1 MDKCRTS
8 KVLGTNSADT
18 VLEHFST
25 LEDADL
31 CPACALEGAIVKLMF
46 SLYCSYA
53 LGEPSGNIAT
63 GKEEGKRKL
72 VQLMKLAME
81 VGDIA
86 IARDT
91 KERKASPMDVVKMF
105 DDIDKLL
112 KDAVKGG
119 KF

>member
-1 MDKCRTS
+1 
-8 KVLGTNSADT
+8 
-18 VLEHFST
+18 
-25 LEDADL
+25 
-31 CPACALEGAIVKLMF
+31 
-46 SLYCSYA
+46 
-53 LGEPSGNIAT
+53 
-63 GKEEGKRKL
+63 
-72 VQLMKLAME
+72 MKLAME

>member
-46 SLYCSYA
+46 SLYCSCA

-63 GKEEGKRKL
+63 GKEEGKGKL
-72 VQLMKLAME
+72 MQLMKTAME
-81 VGDIA
+81 VGAVA
-86 IARDT
+86 IKRDT
-91 KERKASPMDVVKMF
+91 KERKASPMDVDKIF